1 MFESGFEVFQI
12 AKSESFSG
20 KIKMKTSDFE
30 IVSTDAENDQF
41 NDLKLDFDPNLM
53 ELSFQSS
60 VSFTQSYTQVYKL
73 IGQRYS
79 NSDASS
85 DSIIADEDIGMSNK
99 EVSIIIFHKKMISV
113 PPVRGLY
120 AHCQNSFLLDVI
132 GNSNVGDIVML
143 ATFFVMLVIFS
154 MY

>member
-1 MFESGFEVFQI
+1 MMTTRKKTLFESGFEVFQI

-20 KIKMKTSDFE
+20 KIKMKTPDFE

-73 IGQRYS
+73 IGRRYS

-120 AHCQNSFLLDVI
+120 AHCQKSFLLDVI
-132 GNSNVGDIVML
+132 GDSNVGDIVML
-143 ATFFVMLVIFS
+143 VTL
-154 MY
+154 